1 MGVGSAEGNTMKYTS
16 GCCTAM
22 VAVMVAAHVRGCATG
37 AAVAISVGAK
47 PALGP
52 CHRFERDVAAGS
64 HRSSP

>member
-22 VAVMVAAHVRGCATG
+22 VAVIVAAHVHGCATG

-52 CHRFERDVAAGS
+52 L
-64 HRSSP
+64 SPFRT